1 MWGIHLF
8 MWGINHY
15 FTYYI
20 LTIFIF
26 VDFSSSDVIVALN
39 HDISCDKV
47 KALESDDDEAH
58 NI

>member
-1 MWGIHLF
+1 